1 MGKCIVCQGS
11 RLIHHVTEVES
22 GTEDRLSLIISL
34 TPANAYHPDRTIF
47 DSMTKLDI
55 NAPADVA
62 SYQFF
67 RQKSWHC
74 KEILEDYVT
83 AQPFTEDVNLMAA
96 KLRAVSDEL
105 SRVANLIDKTESDK
119 IGFFNEKKENTWMK
133 IADVFLHRLEQAQL
147 EQAKLDQAKL
157 DQEKLDQAKLDHA
170 KQEQAVLEQEE
181 PEQAVR
187 AQAN

>member
-1 MGKCIVCQGS
+1 
-11 RLIHHVTEVES
+11 
-22 GTEDRLSLIISL
+22 
-34 TPANAYHPDRTIF
+34 
-47 DSMTKLDI
+47 
-55 NAPADVA
+55 
-62 SYQFF
+62 
-67 RQKSWHC
+67 
-74 KEILEDYVT
+74 
-83 AQPFTEDVNLMAA
+83 MAA